1 MALQIKTN
9 IANVK
14 QPPDILKY
22 HEFRKPTFHQHNI
35 HHCNEDRGKV
45 LELFLKKLFSR
56 TISWDPRNLTAKT
69 RYSRGEV
76 GQGRSSKYCIAESNT
91 ENIQRQ
97 YRQFKRIA
105 NLTLYTKL
113 KCQQVQHKKHTEW
126 TSEYILLRWKQIY
139 RREE

>member
-22 HEFRKPTFHQHNI
+22 HEFRKPTFHQHNV

-56 TISWDPRNLTAKT
+56 TISRDPRNLTAKT
-69 RYSRGEV
+69 RYSRGEGGKGGV
-76 GQGRSSKYCIAESNT
+76 PSTASPKATQKIFRGNT
-91 ENIQRQ
+91 V
-97 YRQFKRIA
+97 
-105 NLTLYTKL
+105 NLRGLT
-113 KCQQVQHKKHTEW
+113 
-126 TSEYILLRWKQIY
+126 I
-139 RREE
+139 